1 MNRELALAVSQVGV
15 IGKLRVVGQ
24 TACFSDLSTMCWLGS
39 FGNTE
44 YLCSILHY
52 V

>member
-1 MNRELALAVSQVGV
+1 MQRELALAVGQVEI
-15 IGKLRVVGQ
+15 IGSCLWLGKTV
-24 TACFSDLSTMCWLGS
+24 CFSDLSTMCWLGS